1 MHLTWYGHSAF
12 RVDLS
17 EASVLIDPFLTGNP
31 VFTGSVDEVAEGV
44 THIVLTHGHADHIGD
59 TVALAART
67 GATVVANPELC
78 GWLASKGVKSLEMGN
93 TGGTINLGAFSVTF
107 VQALHSSAVEE
118 NGLPVYLG
126 NPLGVIIKAAG
137 EPVLYHMGDTD
148 VFGDMRL
155 IDDLYRP
162 EIGLVPIG
170 DRFTMGAHN
179 AAFACSR
186 FFSFRLVVPCHYG
199 TFPLLAQS
207 ADVFVEEM
215 SGSRTVV
222 HVPEKNERFS
232 PRDYF

>member
-12 RVDLS
+12 RVDLP

-31 VFTGSVDEVAEGV
+31 VFTGSVDEVAKGV

-78 GWLASKGVKSLEMGN
+78 GWLASKGVTSLEMGN

-118 NGLPVYLG
+118 NGVPVYLG

>member
-12 RVDLS
+12 RVDLP

-31 VFTGSVDEVAEGV
+31 VFTGSVDEVAKGV

-78 GWLASKGVKSLEMGN
+78 GWLASKGVASLEMGN

-118 NGLPVYLG
+118 NGVPVYLG